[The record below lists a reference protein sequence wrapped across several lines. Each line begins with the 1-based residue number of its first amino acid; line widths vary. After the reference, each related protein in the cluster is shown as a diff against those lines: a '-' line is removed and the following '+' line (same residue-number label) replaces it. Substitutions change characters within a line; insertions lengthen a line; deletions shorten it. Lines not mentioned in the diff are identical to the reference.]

1 MISRVT
7 SYHLQ
12 LVVSPCSSM
21 KAAKTGE
28 DTKSSQ
34 SPSKDDLVLEATIR
48 VLSVAGAARAVGIYS
63 TMNAIQKNSTM
74 FHKIGLSGY
83 DLV

>member
-34 SPSKDDLVLEATIR
+34 SPSKDDLVLEESFLWQGQPGQLAFI
-48 VLSVAGAARAVGIYS
+48 L
-63 TMNAIQKNSTM
+63 Q
-74 FHKIGLSGY
+74 
-83 DLV
+83 

>member
-34 SPSKDDLVLEATIR
+34 SPSKDDLVLEESFLWQGQPGQLAFIR
-48 VLSVAGAARAVGIYS
+48 
-63 TMNAIQKNSTM
+63 Q
-74 FHKIGLSGY
+74 
-83 DLV
+83 